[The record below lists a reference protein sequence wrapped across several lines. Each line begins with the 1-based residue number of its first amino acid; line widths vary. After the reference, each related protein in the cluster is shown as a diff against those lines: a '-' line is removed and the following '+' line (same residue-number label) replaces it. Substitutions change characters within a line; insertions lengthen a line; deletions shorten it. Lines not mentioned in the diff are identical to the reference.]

1 MSKMNGWLK
10 NGKIYS
16 LANKI
21 KEKGKQVIATFLV
34 FVTVLAAPLVM
45 AGCNN
50 NPPDNTDTG
59 IVDTST
65 TDTQKPG
72 DTETP
77 GTETPGN
84 TDTPGTENPGNTD
97 QPGTENPGTDNPG
110 TETPGTDNP
119 GTENPGTETPGTEN
133 PGTENPGT
141 ENPGTDTPGTDN
153 PGQTPDE
160 PVTPPVED
168 DITLEEFLADNG
180 GTTASNFAADLIDDM
195 TNYADM
201 KAVSYSYVADEGK
214 ITSINVAYVVDGQ
227 GTERQLKQ
235 AEINIVGGVEM
246 QDIIDGTAG
255 QLTTTTETTGTLLTF
270 DAKEEANKGSN
281 STIQAQIDEAI
292 DNALGDDAQDI
303 KTYQTESFSATVADW
318 AEANKEQINQFMN
331 SNYLTTFAKKAV
343 SLGFNADKIQKVE
356 WIFGGEENI
365 NSIKLMFTYKTSDT
379 NESIR
384 VVSYNFDQPI
394 NGEDFLKTVPSI
406 TASELKSD
414 YSFAYNPTIQG
425 TRDDLVNALFKAV
438 GVNEIS
444 GTRYLKDNGILSTNY
459 GHIHTYT
466 IVEVSGDEVK
476 EYSIEILTST
486 GNLEDSQAIEKLANS
501 ANYKVY
507 DSKVIDIS
515 GASVEYV
522 AQAAKTLSAKT
533 GTTKRMII
541 TTSDGKQFM
550 V

>member
-1 MSKMNGWLK
+1 MSKLNGWLK

-21 KEKGKQVIATFLV
+21 KEKGKQVIATLLV

-72 DTETP
+72 DTDTENPGNTETP

-97 QPGTENPGTDNPG
+97 QPGTET
-110 TETPGTDNP
+110 
-119 GTENPGTETPGTEN
+119 PGTETPGTEN
-133 PGTENPGT
+133 PGTD
-141 ENPGTDTPGTDN
+141 NPGTDTPGTDN
-153 PGQTPDE
+153 PGQTPDQ

-255 QLTTTTETTGTLLTF
+255 QLTTTAETTKTLLTF

-318 AEANKEQINQFMN
+318 AEANKEQINTIL
-331 SNYLTTFAKKAV
+331 SNKCL
-343 SLGFNADKIQKVE
+343 DKIVNDCY
-356 WIFGGEENI
+356 FGMYTKDQIQNARWVLEGETEATGAKLVCEVNYGTGAQVQVIDI
-365 NSIKLMFTYKTSDT
+365 NFSTPVKLDKIDNLS
-379 NESIR
+379 NVQIAS
-384 VVSYNFDQPI
+384 VSVDYNFGYNHAAQ
-394 NGEDFLKTVPSI
+394 SR
-406 TASELKSD
+406 AELTD
-414 YSFAYNPTIQG
+414 
-425 TRDDLVNALFKAV
+425 ALFKAA
-438 GVNEIS
+438 GVNEI
-444 GTRYLKDNGILSTNY
+444 GGKRYFKDNGQTAAISGLGMANSF
-459 GHIHTYT
+459 T
-466 IVEVSGDEVK
+466 IVEVGQD
-476 EYSIEILTST
+476 EILQYNVCVNVASS
-486 GNLEDSQAIEKLANS
+486 DSAYISKLANS
-501 ANYKVY
+501 SEFKIT
-507 DSKVIDIS
+507 DSKVVDIT

-533 GTTKRMII
+533 GTTKRKII
-541 TTSDGKQFM
+541 TTADGKQFM
-550 V
+550 L